1 MSGSRVSSPLTVASY
16 ARFALMLA
24 VLTTAG
30 CSPAGLVAG
39 GILHPS
45 RRPPPPAPQ
54 RPFDAVTWQ
63 GEGVRLEG
71 WRFPGEGPIRRGT
84 IVYMHG
90 IADNRGSSLW
100 IANHFVPLGYDV
112 IAYDSRAHGASEGS
126 ACTYGVYEKQD
137 LLRVLAGVEARPI
150 YLFGISLG
158 AAVSLQAAALTK
170 DVAGVIAISTFSDL
184 RAVVRDRTPWYLP
197 QTFVEDGFRKAEA
210 EANFRVD
217 DASPLRA
224 APLITSPVLL
234 IHGARDVDTPPAH
247 SQRVYEALRAPKRLI
262 LVPAADHNDTL
273 NGWVWP
279 QIDGWLKSPT

>member
-1 MSGSRVSSPLTVASY
+1 MAGSRV
-16 ARFALMLA
+16 
-24 VLTTAG
+24 VLTFVALLTGG
-30 CSPAGLVAG
+30 CSPSAMVAG

-45 RRPPPPAPQ
+45 RRPPPSAPA
-54 RPFDAVTWQ
+54 RPVETLTWQ

-71 WRFPGEGPIRRGT
+71 WRFRSEGPIRRGT

-137 LLRVLAGVEARPI
+137 LLRVLATVEARPI

-158 AAVSLQAAALTK
+158 AAVSLQATALTR
-170 DVAGVIAISTFSDL
+170 DVAGVVAISTFSDL
-184 RAVVRDRTPWYLP
+184 RAVVHDRKPFFLP
-197 QTFVEDGFRKAEA
+197 QGSVEEGFRRAEA
-210 EANFRVD
+210 EGKFRVD

-224 APLITSPVLL
+224 APFITAPVLL

-247 SQRVYEALRAPKRLI
+247 SQRVYDALRAPKRLI
-262 LVPAADHNDTL
+262 LVPGADHNDTL
-273 NGWVWP
+273 NGSVWP
-279 QIDGWLKSPT
+279 QIDAWLKSPS